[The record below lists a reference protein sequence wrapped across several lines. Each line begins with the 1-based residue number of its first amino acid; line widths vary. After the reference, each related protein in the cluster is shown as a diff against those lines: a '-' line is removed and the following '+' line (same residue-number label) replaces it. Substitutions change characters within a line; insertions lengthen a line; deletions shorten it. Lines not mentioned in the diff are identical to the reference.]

1 MRILTDYNIM
11 NKCYRGASIA
21 VGNFDGVH
29 LGHQA
34 IIRKAEKFS
43 SNYPLGILTFSPHP
57 REFFNPQS
65 SSFRLMSDKSRNNR
79 LNKLGV
85 KILYQ
90 INFDTAMAS
99 LSPYNFAKKVIAK
112 GLGAKNIVVGAD
124 FCFGKNRAGDVNM
137 LIELGDELGFS
148 VEIAQTVSNNGKVL
162 SSTNIRN
169 LLSKGFTREAAKM
182 LGHWHRLDGVVIS
195 GDQRGRTLSYP
206 TANISLDGIHKPRLG
221 VYSVFIDI
229 LTGSKRG
236 SYNGVTSI
244 GTKPMFGENAVNCET
259 YIFDFHE
266 DIYGEE
272 ISVALVD
279 FIRPEENF
287 SSVDELILQM
297 GLDCGKAKKSLN
309 LE

>member
-1 MRILTDYNIM
+1 M
-11 NKCYRGASIA
+11 NKCDRGASIA

-57 REFFNPQS
+57 REFFNPQGP
-65 SSFRLMSDKSRNNR
+65 SFRLMSDKSRNNR
-79 LNKLGV
+79 LNKLGI

-90 INFDTAMAS
+90 INFDAAMAS
-99 LSPYNFAKKVIAK
+99 LSPYNFAEKVIAK

-137 LIELGDELGFS
+137 LIEFGYELGFS

>member
-1 MRILTDYNIM
+1 MRILTDYNVM
-11 NKCYRGASIA
+11 NKCDRGASIA

-57 REFFNPQS
+57 REFFNPQGP
-65 SSFRLMSDKSRNNR
+65 SFRLMSDKTRNNR
-79 LNKLGV
+79 LNKLGI

-90 INFDTAMAS
+90 INFDAAMAS
-99 LSPYNFAKKVIAK
+99 LSPYNFAEKVISK

-137 LIELGDELGFS
+137 LIELGYELGFS
-148 VEIAQTVSNNGKVL
+148 VEIAHTVSNNDKVL

-195 GDQRGRTLSYP
+195 GDRRGRTLGYP
-206 TANISLDGIHKPRLG
+206 TANISLDGVHKPRLG

-244 GTKPMFGENAVNCET
+244 GKKPMFGENAVNCET
-259 YIFDFHE
+259 YIFDFHG

-287 SSVDELILQM
+287 STVDELILQM

-309 LE
+309 QE